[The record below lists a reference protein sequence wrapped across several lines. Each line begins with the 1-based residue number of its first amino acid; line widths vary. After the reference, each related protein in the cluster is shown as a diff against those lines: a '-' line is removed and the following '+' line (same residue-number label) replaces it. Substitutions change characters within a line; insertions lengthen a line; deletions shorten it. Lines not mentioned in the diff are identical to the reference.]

1 MSVGRAGGW
10 VAKCFRVGSHNPL
23 WKIKFY
29 LIFNLSEKYFC
40 LKSSTGA
47 SSSKLLDLESQFTAL
62 MDERAREANF
72 QSLSVFRSNSIS
84 SFGIA
89 GEERGKGRRRRGGPP
104 RYVICFDKEIEEGEG
119 IKGSAERERLIRF

>member
-1 MSVGRAGGW
+1 MINAALRSIPLPFESFEVVLMSVGRAGGW

-62 MDERAREANF
+62 MDERARP
-72 QSLSVFRSNSIS
+72 IS
-84 SFGIA
+84 SLCRFFVATPFLRSGLRGRK
-89 GEERGKGRRRRGGPP
+89 GEKA
-104 RYVICFDKEIEEGEG
+104 EEE
-119 IKGSAERERLIRF
+119 EDRLVT